1 MRLAQVRRFALA
13 LPETTEEPH
22 FESTSFRVHGKIF
35 ATAPPDGERLHVFV
49 DEETRETAL
58 ALEPD
63 SLDKLFWGQRVWG
76 LRVTL
81 ATAKPRVVESLLMQA
96 WRCKA
101 PKKLV
106 AACDATPDGVPVS
119 ASPRKSHPRAAAR
132 DPEADARKAHGTR
145 DAR

>member
-1 MRLAQVRRFALA
+1 MKIAQARRYALS
-13 LPETTEEPH
+13 LPETNEQPH

-35 ATAPPDGERLHVFV
+35 ATAPQDGTRLHVFV

-63 SLDKLFWGQRVWG
+63 FLEKLFWGKRVAG

-81 ATAKPRVVESLLMQA
+81 EAAKPRVVESLLMQA

-106 AACDATPDGVPVS
+106 AARDASPDSLPDGHS
-119 ASPRKSHPRAAAR
+119 QPRIPTATANAR
-132 DPEADARKAHGTR
+132 TSTSKRLRNVG
-145 DAR
+145 